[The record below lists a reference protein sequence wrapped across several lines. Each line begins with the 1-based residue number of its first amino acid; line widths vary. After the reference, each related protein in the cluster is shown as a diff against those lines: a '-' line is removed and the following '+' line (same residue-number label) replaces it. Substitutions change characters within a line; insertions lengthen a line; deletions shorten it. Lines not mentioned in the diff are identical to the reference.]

1 MTLNYLQIYL
11 AVKERGWIGLHEG
24 QWLDG
29 NSFINI
35 FGTKTLLNNK
45 DIYYDSDPDQTCGAL
60 VLMSSDPWL
69 IDNSCNMQKRSD
81 FLCEIIQL
89 LTNTFGIN
97 TLLTNIDV
105 QLSNN

>member
-11 AVKERGWIGLHEG
+11 VGKEREWIGLHEG

-45 DIYYDSDPDQTCGAL
+45 DIYYDSDLDQTCGAL
-60 VLMSSDPWL
+60 VLLSSDPWL
-69 IDNSCNMQKRSD
+69 IDDSYNIQKRSD
-81 FLCEIIQL
+81 FLCEIIQ
-89 LTNTFGIN
+89 
-97 TLLTNIDV
+97 
-105 QLSNN
+105 